1 MRILVTGGGG
11 FVGKYLVKSLLDKGN
26 SVTIYDNFR
35 SSTEDNILSL
45 KRDGATIVK
54 GNITDF
60 ESVLKAVKDVEFLI
74 HLAAKI
80 SVPDSIKS
88 PELTF
93 AVNVTG
99 SINVLR
105 ACVKQ
110 NVRNIIA
117 ASSAAVYGQPKDL
130 PLTETSPTSSISPYG
145 ESKVTMEKHLRD
157 FSNTYGLD
165 TIALRFFNIYGKGQ
179 SDTYAGVITKF
190 MNNISDNKPLVI
202 FGDGSNTRDFISI
215 DDVVNSIHNAME
227 NIKGK
232 KGNYYNI
239 AMGKSVSIKEL
250 AELMLS
256 ISGKKLDIKYEP
268 PKKGD
273 IMFSQASI
281 DLAQKEL
288 GFNPKIKLWDGIKKL
303 LDS

>member
-35 SSTEDNILSL
+35 SSTGDNILSL

-157 FSNTYGLD
+157 FSNTYELD
-165 TIALRFFNIYGKGQ
+165 SIILRFFNIYGKGQ

-239 AMGKSVSIKEL
+239 ATGKSVSIKEL

-273 IMFSQASI
+273 IMYSQVSI

-288 GFNPKIKLWDGIKKL
+288 RFNPKIKLWDGIKKL